1 MNDPMPTFDVHE
13 LFPEPPKSEPA
24 KPEIDA
30 ELIEAAK
37 KAFTPKGFARLV
49 VGSSVKFV
57 VTSTIAS
64 IVPVES
70 KKDKI
75 KVLVGGY
82 VISGLVAEQ
91 AKRYISDDLDEKFEF
106 CKDVYEHVKKLTAA
120 QNEAPADVPNP

>member
-1 MNDPMPTFDVHE
+1 MNDPMPTFEVHE
-13 LFPEPPKSEPA
+13 LFPEPPK
-24 KPEIDA
+24 PEIDA
-30 ELIEAAK
+30 NLIESAK
-37 KAFTPKGFARLV
+37 KSFTLKGVARVV

-64 IVPVES
+64 LVPVES

-106 CKDVYEHVKKLTAA
+106 CKDVYEHIKTLTAA
-120 QNEAPADVPNP
+120 ENEAQADVPNP